1 MSSFT
6 TVIITL
12 EGIDKIKPK
21 KKRCQ
26 QNIQNNT
33 SFTNVAQKW
42 HKDCDGFSN
51 VAKKWHEDCNGFSLL
66 IGSLK
71 CLILA
76 FHLFIFIKFILT
88 RQILYFNPQHASH
101 CPPK

>member
-6 TVIITL
+6 TIIITL

-21 KKRCQ
+21 KKKRSQ

-33 SFTNVAQKW
+33 FFTNVAQKW
-42 HKDCDGFSN
+42 Q
-51 VAKKWHEDCNGFSLL
+51 DCNGFSIL

-71 CLILA
+71 CLTLT

-88 RQILYFNPQHASH
+88 RQILYFNPQNASH
-101 CPPK
+101 RLPNNNRSF